1 MLLIVD
7 NFKQGEIKMTIKI
20 LTLIS
25 IWYVFY
31 FLLNIIVIA
40 IVRQNNVLPRLA
52 INLFSWRIDLL
63 GNNVFTFMASFMFL
77 IWTYI
82 IN

>member
-1 MLLIVD
+1 
-7 NFKQGEIKMTIKI
+7 MTIKI

-31 FLLNIIVIA
+31 FLFNIIVIA
-40 IVRQNNVLPRLA
+40 IIRQNNVLPRLA
-52 INLFSWRIDLL
+52 ITLFSWRIDLL

-77 IWTYI
+77 VWTYV